1 MTQFVESTVK
11 FPYKRSLGPVIGEFM
26 TGLAHMRFVGI
37 RSGGRVIVPPLEW
50 DPDTG
55 EELDRDYVAVGPA
68 GTVGVWCWVA
78 QPTEQH
84 PLAHPFAF
92 ALITLDGADTSLLH
106 AVDPGDISGMSV
118 GMRVAPRWRAART
131 GHITDVEAF
140 VPGEVPVIPDDD
152 AGPPD
157 EPVTMMEYNASVTY
171 SVPVTQYESNVRQA
185 NQEERLFG
193 LRCPTCGRIYTG
205 GKGYCPIDA
214 VAFTDDDEVELP
226 QTGTITNFTIITPV
240 QYPGQTET
248 EPFPRVFVLLDGF
261 DVVLGYQPLVG
272 CANEDIH
279 VGLRVSTRWT
289 TDAEGAVMAW
299 SPNGE
304 DDVLDPELVNR
315 IN

>member
-1 MTQFVESTVK
+1 
-11 FPYKRSLGPVIGEFM
+11 
-26 TGLAHMRFVGI
+26 
-37 RSGGRVIVPPLEW
+37 
-50 DPDTG
+50 
-55 EELDRDYVAVGPA
+55 
-68 GTVGVWCWVA
+68 
-78 QPTEQH
+78 
-84 PLAHPFAF
+84 
-92 ALITLDGADTSLLH
+92 
-106 AVDPGDISGMSV
+106 
-118 GMRVAPRWRAART
+118 
-131 GHITDVEAF
+131 
-140 VPGEVPVIPDDD
+140 VIPDDD

-171 SVPVTQYESNVRQA
+171 SVPVTEYESNVRQA

-214 VAFTDDDEVELP
+214 VAFTDDNEVELP